1 MKGDEE
7 MDIKTH
13 DGYEK
18 LLEHLLQAY
27 NQAAVGKGK
36 ERHANNLP
44 FEQQEICQG
53 NRELGSMDGAI
64 FQARKKAKESKILL
78 KLKGKEAAKAEL
90 YGAINYLCAA
100 CVLIDEIEP

>member
-1 MKGDEE
+1 

-18 LLEHLLQAY
+18 LLEHLIQAY

-36 ERHANNLP
+36 ERHAQEGQP
-44 FEQQEICQG
+44 FEKQQICLLNKEI
-53 NRELGSMDGAI
+53 GSHDGALY
-64 FQARKKAKESKILL
+64 QAAKKTIESKKIL
-78 KLKGKEAAKAEL
+78 KLRGKEAAKAEL